1 MYLVKLNHLKW
12 DGEVL
17 TNIFQDTFVK
27 KKYFKDTY

>member
-27 KKYFKDTY
+27 KKVF